1 LFNKAVHTIKQAK
14 PAVLFCLITASVMC
28 SGCSQSNSDS
38 PQKVYGADSNYFV
51 GLREIADGNEKE
63 AAALFKKCAE
73 KGSYYAAR
81 RSAEELT
88 KLGDVQNRI
97 AACSKLL
104 SKYNDRDAVLIAARE
119 YESDGEYSK
128 IIVMT
133 DDVDVTTDDDELV
146 RIRLD
151 AMFRRNDRRFEDA
164 AYLWYT
170 SRAFSEEMYKLYCS
184 TITDDS
190 QTGNELSDNTVDV
203 KTARKRIINF
213 RIDVNRRSYHTAYSK
228 VPEIKKLTGVSGI
241 VPLTAQ
247 IVSDM
252 GKACLYGSEN
262 NLQNAR
268 IFNEIAGSADKAG
281 NGIIYNAW
289 FYAGRLYDKI
299 DNNYSTTVSRLE
311 KAMGAAQ
318 TDSQYDNALW
328 YLLNCS
334 LRSSTDDTIHVLEKY
349 CGTWHDPAYFDDFFE
364 MLMPLMLSDARW
376 SDFRNVYKMVDG
388 HASDEVTAK
397 FAYIYGRLVQEKLAV
412 PGEPDKEEQEAFT
425 RALSSGT
432 DTYYKILAAGQLGLD
447 DEATEKVLCSTE
459 INKTFKQ
466 NSDFEQLLTGYAAF
480 GLPEKIYPE
489 WSALRNGK
497 NIPISLDCAV
507 RLSDFLN
514 KTAGGTDDYYVQSL
528 RIIARTA
535 ANSDKPL
542 TKEALRLLYPCNY
555 SDIVT
560 AMCQKYGLSEETL
573 YALIRSESF
582 FDNDV
587 VSTAGAVGLTQL
599 MEFTAGDIAHRLK
612 KDDYSL
618 KDPATNIEFGTYYLS
633 NLIKRLDGSV
643 LTAFFSYNAGITRVR
658 RWLQS
663 SAIELGNRKSQP
675 YDLFLETIPYSETR
689 EYGRKL
695 VSGSAVYGWLYYDK
709 SIHDVVD
716 EIIR

>member
-1 LFNKAVHTIKQAK
+1 M
-14 PAVLFCLITASVMC
+14 VLFCLITASVMC
-28 SGCSQSNSDS
+28 SGCSQNSSDS
-38 PQKVYGADSNYFV
+38 PQKVYGADANYFV
-51 GLREIADGNEKE
+51 GLREVSNGNEKE

-73 KGSYYAAR
+73 RGSYYAAR

-88 KLGDVQNRI
+88 KLGDVQHRI

-104 SKYNDRDAVLIAARE
+104 AKYNDREAMLIAARE
-119 YESDGEYSK
+119 YEADGEYSK

-133 DDVDVTTDDDELV
+133 DAVDVKADDDELV

-151 AMFRRNDRRFEDA
+151 AMFRRNDRRFEDT
-164 AYLWYT
+164 AYEWYT

-184 TITDDS
+184 TVIEDV
-190 QTGNELSDNTVDV
+190 QTGTMLSDNTGDV
-203 KTARKRIINF
+203 KTARRRIVNF
-213 RIDVNRRSYHTAYSK
+213 RIDVNRRSYHTAYGK
-228 VPEIKKLTGVSGI
+228 LPEIRKLTNSGSGA

-268 IFNEIAGSADKAG
+268 IFNEIAESADKADKD
-281 NGIIYNAW
+281 IVYNAW

-311 KAMGAAQ
+311 RAMNAAQ
-318 TDSQYDNALW
+318 TDNQYDNALW

-334 LRSSTDDTIHVLEKY
+334 LRSSTDDTIRVLKKY
-349 CGTWHDPAYFDDFFE
+349 CHTWHDPAYFDDFFE
-364 MLMPLMLSDARW
+364 MLMPLMLSDSRW
-376 SDFRNVYKMVDG
+376 SDFRSVYKMVDG
-388 HASDEVTAK
+388 YASDEVTAK
-397 FAYIYGRLVQEKLAV
+397 FAYIYGRLVQENLAV
-412 PGEPDKEEQEAFT
+412 TGEPEKEEQEAFT

-447 DEATEKVLCSTE
+447 EEATEKVLCSTE
-459 INKTFKQ
+459 INKDFKQ
-466 NSDFEQLLTGYAAF
+466 NPDFEKLLTGYAAF

-489 WSALRNGK
+489 WSAAGNGK
-497 NIPISLDCAV
+497 SIPISLDCAV
-507 RLSDFLN
+507 RLSGFLN

-535 ANSDKPL
+535 ANCDKPL
-542 TKEALRLLYPCNY
+542 TKDALELLYPRNY
-555 SDIVT
+555 SNIVT
-560 AMCQKYGLSEETL
+560 DMCGKYGLSEETL

-587 VSTAGAVGLTQL
+587 VSSAGAVGLTQL

-612 KDDYSL
+612 KEDYSL
-618 KDPATNIEFGTYYLS
+618 KDPATNIEFGAYYLA
-633 NLIKRLDGSV
+633 NLVKRLDGSV

-663 SAIELGNRKSQP
+663 SAIELGNRKSHP

-695 VSGSAVYGWLYYDK
+695 VSGSAVYGWLYYGK
-709 SIHDVVD
+709 SMHDVVD
-716 EIIR
+716 EIIK